1 MDVMSKAYGGNG
13 GIIASTASVSGLEPL
28 FSCPVYCA
36 TKSGI
41 ISLGRS
47 FGVITIFTHIFLL

>member
-1 MDVMSKAYGGNG
+1 MDVMSTANGGHG
-13 GIIASTASVSGLEPL
+13 GIIACTASVSGLEPI
-28 FSCPVYCA
+28 FSVPVYCA

-47 FGVITIFTHIFLL
+47 FGVISVNLNV